1 MKRTIIYRIQPDE
14 EQKKETVWVFGTV
27 KRWQDKILSE
37 LYIKTILKQYVFFV
51 EVGFFELLKIRMTG
65 GWVKKYEEAQKKY
78 FEKVKNQF

>member
-1 MKRTIIYRIQPDE
+1 MRRTIIYRVQPDE

-51 EVGFFELLKIRMTG
+51 EVGFFELLKIRITDSWM
-65 GWVKKYEEAQKKY
+65 KKYEEAQKKY